1 MERGFSGLG
10 LFFLFI
16 LVMIVLF
23 TIAVG
28 IFYCVCNWKILV
40 KAGKPGWHGL
50 IPVFNLYQYGMIA
63 SGKKWMA
70 LILALGNIPFYIL
83 KYLAIFEYP
92 YSDKLTI
99 VIAFSLI
106 QAATVGLFYA
116 YVTSLLLQ
124 RFGMTRWISLLCIVL
139 GGRIV
144 TLAILAFSR
153 TVYNG
158 DNVGVL

>member
-1 MERGFSGLG
+1 MDSGFSGLG

-23 TIAVG
+23 SIAVG

-40 KAGKPGWHGL
+40 KAGKPGWHSL

-70 LILALGNIPFYIL
+70 LVLALGNIPFYIL
-83 KYLAIFEYP
+83 KYLAMFEYP
-92 YSDKLTI
+92 YSNKFTI
-99 VIAFSLI
+99 VMAFSLI
-106 QAATVGLFYA
+106 QAVTVGLFYA
-116 YVTSLLLQ
+116 YVTSLLMQ
-124 RFGMTRWISLLCIVL
+124 RFGMNRWISLLCIVL

-153 TVYNG
+153 TVYT
-158 DNVGVL
+158 DNNVRVL